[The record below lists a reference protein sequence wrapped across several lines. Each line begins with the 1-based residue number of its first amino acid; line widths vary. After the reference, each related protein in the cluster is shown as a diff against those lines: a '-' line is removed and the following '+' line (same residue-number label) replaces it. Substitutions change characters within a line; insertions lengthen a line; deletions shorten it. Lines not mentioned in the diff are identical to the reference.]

1 MRQLIA
7 ASLLA
12 AIGLASTQAQAALA
26 PREAFNQAC
35 KSIKGQ
41 APDSGPQVVQAK
53 PAVKAIM
60 GVLGGTNCDEM
71 TKSAAALTELDVS
84 GKEIVDISV
93 TAFMVNLTT
102 LNISN
107 NKVKD
112 IAAVS
117 SLTKLTKLNAAQNEI
132 SDITAVSGLAA
143 LQTLNLSK
151 NQVTDIG
158 AIKDLPALTTLRA
171 DNNQVSK
178 AFAVSNV
185 KTLTS
190 VNLNNNKIDNL
201 SPLAKNKKLKD
212 LKVKGNPVKTCPD
225 GKKVEIKGKE
235 IENTDLLRG
244 VCKDEAY
251 K

>member
-1 MRQLIA
+1 MRHLIA

-71 TKSAAALTELDVS
+71 TKKAAALTELDVS

-93 TAFMVNLTT
+93 TAFMTNLTT

-107 NKVKD
+107 NK
-112 IAAVS
+112 
-117 SLTKLTKLNAAQNEI
+117 LT
-132 SDITAVSGLAA
+132 
-143 LQTLNLSK
+143 
-151 NQVTDIG
+151 
-158 AIKDLPALTTLRA
+158 R
-171 DNNQVSK
+171 
-178 AFAVSNV
+178 
-185 KTLTS
+185 
-190 VNLNNNKIDNL
+190 
-201 SPLAKNKKLKD
+201 
-212 LKVKGNPVKTCPD
+212 
-225 GKKVEIKGKE
+225 GK
-235 IENTDLLRG
+235 LRG
-244 VCKDEAY
+244 GSPSIESNYDIDTTGLCTQNAPDSAKHPLLFNCTHY
-251 K
+251 CTC